1 VFSATIFVFFSIST
15 MKKGLLPCEK
25 NCLFFAAPLDG
36 RACSMVKYYGN
47 SMSKKEHENA
57 NGKGPGSGGC
67 DLHTKDVKRFAKATE
82 S

>member
-1 VFSATIFVFFSIST
+1 
-15 MKKGLLPCEK
+15 ML
-25 NCLFFAAPLDG
+25 
-36 RACSMVKYYGN
+36 YGKILWKQYV
-47 SMSKKEHENA
+47 KKEHEKA